1 MISFN
6 SSRFNR
12 LEEGGRRLMRIPSS
26 GQTFGDTQSD
36 QTLETL
42 KPRHATV
49 SFHNF
54 FLCVRLQSGD
64 NQVERLGRAD
74 PISFFGLGACDESTR
89 FKRTPPLPTKQRK
102 MDPKIIH
109 LRRNKSQQRHD
120 PKIRSCTSG
129 DNCNTRGFFLEP
141 PPQHEFLVTKI
152 GKRCDFFRPRGTIPT
167 TGPRHGL

>member
-1 MISFN
+1 
-6 SSRFNR
+6 
-12 LEEGGRRLMRIPSS
+12 MRIPSS
-26 GQTFGDTQSD
+26 GQKFGDTQSD

-89 FKRTPPLPTKQRK
+89 FTRTPPPLPTKQRK

-141 PPQHEFLVTKI
+141 PPQHEIFGHKNWKKMRLLSTE
-152 GKRCDFFRPRGTIPT
+152 GNNTDHRPSPWPLARESLLPV
-167 TGPRHGL
+167 R